1 MQSDECSSGPDKSRN
16 CLLLSVEP
24 ENSRLRLSQLIR
36 ERLYNSYGSVV
47 QYLNLSELKIRLVKT
62 RLLSPLEAH
71 NRITDAEKLIARVE
85 EIGLL
90 AYFNFYQCVTKETN
104 HLGHRYVQAVL
115 ENKEYASNLEVE
127 HSVTLKDKLLRNL
140 QQLTS
145 CDLQALLNHMYSK
158 NLLTCTEW
166 DKLQSQVH
174 GATNDLLIHIA
185 AVLDSKGP
193 LAHSIFA
200 ECLHSVDSEAYKLVF
215 EEGQPHDSLEELT
228 LDMAVVR
235 VSRQF
240 PSKLKLHGCL
250 KGSRYNT
257 IMKMFQECHHK
268 SQWVKLELE
277 VEKLMRP
284 GTPKEFQVVSLLES
298 AVSWAFRRR
307 EKEAVDSVAQA
318 RELAAQL
325 DGDNSTILSGR
336 CEYILSRLYR
346 YLQQYDKAHEHILKS
361 THFLHMVEEGED
373 TAFLHFCNACIQI
386 ETLTDHPTQ
395 KQLRSVNMSYEHAID
410 HARAQDSGLDL
421 VALHS
426 FIRLAQMYLG
436 STHYRPGSQ
445 REEWSISKA
454 SSCLKAVKQYS
465 MSPRSQ
471 CHYLL
476 MESDLKR
483 CQWDIPQAR
492 LAAQTALEL
501 AHTYSFTTENAV
513 AEKRIDSLQHVSFKC
528 CALDPISR
536 QSS

>member
-1 MQSDECSSGPDKSRN
+1 MQSEEGSSGPDMSRN
-16 CLLLSVEP
+16 CLVLSVEP
-24 ENSRLRLSQLIR
+24 ENSRLRLSQLIS
-36 ERLYNSYGSVV
+36 ERLHKSYEPVV
-47 QYLNLSELKIRLVKT
+47 QYLNLSELKIRLVEK

-90 AYFNFYQCVTKETN
+90 AYFNFYQCITKETN
-104 HLGHRYVQAVL
+104 HLGHRYVQAIL
-115 ENKEYASNLEVE
+115 ENKVYASDLEVE
-127 HSVTLKDKLLRNL
+127 HSMALKEKFIRNL

-166 DKLQSQVH
+166 DKLQCQVH
-174 GATNDLLIHIA
+174 GAIDELLIHIA

-193 LAHSIFA
+193 LAHSVFA
-200 ECLHSVDSEAYKLVF
+200 ECLHSADSEAYKLVF
-215 EEGQPHDSLEELT
+215 EEDQPHDSLEDLT

-235 VSRQF
+235 VSSPSRQF

-257 IMKMFQECHHK
+257 IMKMFQECHHNG
-268 SQWVKLELE
+268 QWVKLELE
-277 VEKLMRP
+277 VEKLKRP
-284 GTPKEFQVVSLLES
+284 GTPKEFQVVALLES
-298 AVSWAFRRR
+298 AVSWVFRRR
-307 EKEAVDSVAQA
+307 EKEAVNLVAHA
-318 RELAAQL
+318 RELAAQV

-336 CEYILSRLYR
+336 CEYVLSRLYR

-373 TAFLHFCNACIQI
+373 TAFLHYCNGCIQV

-421 VALHS
+421 VAPHS

-445 REEWSISKA
+445 REDWSISKA
-454 SSCLKAVKQYS
+454 SSYLKGVNQCS
-465 MSPRSQ
+465 LSSRSQ

-476 MESDLKR
+476 IESDLKR
-483 CQWDIPQAR
+483 CQRDIPQAR

-501 AHTYSFTTENAV
+501 AHTYSFTIDIAS
-513 AEKRIDSLQHVSFKC
+513 AEKRIDSL
-528 CALDPISR
+528 
-536 QSS
+536 